1 MRESHAPD
9 RAGKRMNRSPNQHQR
24 TLGLRRLARRF
35 ASGGDDRGDVTIWML
50 FWIPVLILGFGT
62 VLDYGGAIRARSFTS
77 DAALGASRAGAV
89 EVVSI
94 TGEGPR
100 LREAEALAAARAY
113 IAAIDVP
120 DNMTL
125 SATYATAPDAMVV
138 TVTTVY
144 DPLLL
149 EGMNKSFSRTEVA
162 TVEVGQ

>member
-1 MRESHAPD
+1 MRRSLGP
-9 RAGKRMNRSPNQHQR
+9 RAGSLRVRSW
-24 TLGLRRLARRF
+24 ARGRVEV
-35 ASGGDDRGDVTIWML
+35 GDDRGDVTIWML
-50 FWIPVLILGFGT
+50 FWIPVLVLGFAT
-62 VLDYGGAIRARSFTS
+62 VVDYGGAIRARSFTS

-100 LREAEALAAARAY
+100 LREAEALAAAQAY

-120 DNMTL
+120 DNMTI
-125 SATYATAPDAMVV
+125 SATYSTAPDAMVV

-149 EGMNKSFSRTEVA
+149 EGMNKSFTRTEVA
-162 TVEVGQ
+162 RIEVGQ